1 MLDQPNSARGFTW
14 LALIAA
20 FVALLLA
27 ESARAG
33 CGGVA
38 QENPKKNV
46 SLGRAPIAIGDSP
59 MLLALGDLADE
70 GYRANARGCRQYAEG
85 LALIR
90 DLRSDDKLPR
100 LVVIALGSN
109 GVITKDDIHNALDI
123 VGKKRI
129 LGLVTPREAG
139 GGSGHDA
146 ELVRNEAHR
155 HRQRT
160 VLLDWVEYSAGHA
173 SWFQP
178 DGLHLTFDGADA
190 LARLFKQPL
199 KLLPKPHHHH
209 HQHHHH
215 HGSHRPE
222 HSAVRTVTAAI
233 SAGGR
238 RATS

>member
-1 MLDQPNSARGFTW
+1 MLDQLNSARGFTL
-14 LALIAA
+14 LALTAA
-20 FVALLLA
+20 FVALLVA

-70 GYRANARGCRQYAEG
+70 GYRANARGCRQYPEG

-90 DLRSDDKLPR
+90 DLRSHDKLPR

-109 GVITKDDIHNALDI
+109 GVITKDDIHSALDL

-129 LGLVTPREAG
+129 LGLVTPREEG

-146 ELVRNEAHR
+146 ELVRKEAHK
-155 HRQRT
+155 HKHRT
-160 VLLDWVEYSAGHA
+160 VLLDWVEYSAGHS

-190 LARLFKQPL
+190 LARLFKKPL

-209 HQHHHH
+209 H
-215 HGSHRPE
+215 HGNQRPE
-222 HSAVRTVTAAI
+222 RSAVRALTAAI

-238 RATS
+238 RVPS